1 MHDLSLSSSDQNS
14 SASFECG
21 KLIEQVQ
28 KHDLFERNAAQFRY
42 SIYLGNK
49 ILVFELMFGKVF
61 NPIIEALGYRQQIEK
76 LNKAVE
82 TGIVVLDD
90 GSPSDNRWIAYLDLK
105 DKRVMGINRPC
116 AGYDSCWCQESDSK
130 EDE

>member
-61 NPIIEALGYRQQIEK
+61 NPIIEALGYISFALYSIGASAIQFSEP
-76 LNKAVE
+76 V
-82 TGIVVLDD
+82 
-90 GSPSDNRWIAYLDLK
+90 
-105 DKRVMGINRPC
+105 
-116 AGYDSCWCQESDSK
+116 
-130 EDE
+130 